1 MPDTVTVKSAGADMK
16 LYQAKP
22 NGAAKGAVIVIQEAF
37 GMTDHI
43 KDVCGRIAAAGYLA
57 VAPHVFHRTG
67 DPLISYADMKDVV
80 PHIMALNRA
89 DVEADLK
96 ACFDY
101 LAGQGFKGRQV
112 GIVGFCMG
120 GTISFFAG
128 AQWELGAAVTYYGG
142 GIVQGRF
149 GLPAMAETAPGL
161 KTPWQGNFGDLDQSI
176 PVAEVEQL
184 REAAAKASVA
194 TEVNRYAEADHGF
207 HCNDRASFH
216 EASSK
221 DAWAKTV
228 AFFDAHIQAG

>member
-1 MPDTVTVKSAGADMK
+1 MSDTVTVNSAGSEMK
-16 LYQAKP
+16 LYTAQPA
-22 NGAAKGAVIVIQEAF
+22 GSAKGAVIVIQEAF

-43 KDVCGRIAAAGYLA
+43 KDVCNRLAAAGYLA

-67 DPLISYADMKDVV
+67 DPLIPYENMKDVM
-80 PHIMALNRA
+80 PHIMAINRV
-89 DVEADLK
+89 DTEADLT

-101 LAGQGFKGRQV
+101 LAEQGFKGRQV

-128 AQWELGAAVTYYGG
+128 AEWELGAAVTYYGG
-142 GIVQGRF
+142 GIAQGRF
-149 GLPAMAETAPGL
+149 GLPGMAELAPGL

-176 PVAEVEQL
+176 PTAEVEQL
-184 REAAAKASVA
+184 REAAAKAGVA
-194 TEVNRYAEADHGF
+194 TEVNRYPQADHGF
-207 HCNDRASFH
+207 HCNDRSAYH

-228 AFFDAHIQAG
+228 AFFDSHIKAG

>member
-1 MPDTVTVKSAGADMK
+1 MSETVALKSGEAEMK

-22 NGAAKGAVIVIQEAF
+22 DGAAKGAVIVIQEAF

-43 KDVCGRIAAAGYLA
+43 KDICTRLAAAGYLA

-67 DPLISYADMKDVV
+67 DPLIDYANMKDVM
-80 PHIMALNRA
+80 PHIMAINRA
-89 DVEADLK
+89 DTEADLG

-112 GIVGFCMG
+112 GIIGFCMG

-128 AQWELGAAVTYYGG
+128 AEWELGAAVTYYGG
-142 GIVQGRF
+142 GILQGRF
-149 GLPAMAETAPGL
+149 GLPAMAELAPAL

-176 PVAEVEQL
+176 PTAEVEQL

-207 HCNDRASFH
+207 HCNDRSAYH
-216 EASSK
+216 EASAKES
-221 DAWAKTV
+221 WPKTV
-228 AFFDAHIQAG
+228 AFFDRHIQAG

>member
-1 MPDTVTVKSAGADMK
+1 MPETVVVQSAGADMK
-16 LYQAKP
+16 LYKAEP
-22 NGAAKGAVIVIQEAF
+22 AGAAKGAVIVIQEAF

-43 KDVCGRIAAAGYLA
+43 KDVCARVAAAGYLA

-80 PHIMALNRA
+80 PHIMALNRT
-89 DVEADLK
+89 DTEADLK

-101 LAGQGFKGRQV
+101 LSAQGFSGKQV

-120 GTISFFAG
+120 GTIAFFAG
-128 AQWELGAAVTYYGG
+128 AEWELGAAVTYYGG

-149 GLPAMAETAPGL
+149 GLPAMADLAPSL
-161 KTPWQGNFGDLDQSI
+161 KTPWQGNFGDLDKSI
-176 PVAEVEQL
+176 PTDEVEQL
-184 REAAAKASVA
+184 REAAAKAAVT

-207 HCNDRASFH
+207 HCNDRSAYH
-216 EASSK
+216 EVSSK

-228 AFFDAHIQAG
+228 AFFDAHIKAG